1 MGPGLMGGDL
11 SPPWD
16 GARSI
21 YAYMSWQIPLAIVAS
36 VFLLVVLWQNRP
48 AFIVRS
54 RPSLRVALKEARA
67 RIEGAK
73 DEPARALAL
82 CDAGD
87 ACALALGRSGSAI
100 GYYLRA
106 MRCDPHSVAI
116 VDRAAKGLA
125 RRPRALESLLW
136 RRLGAEAWAD
146 GTREPAK
153 AALRQLVKLYE
164 GRLRDPHRAR
174 ALEHALTAL
183 RD

>member
-1 MGPGLMGGDL
+1 
-11 SPPWD
+11 
-16 GARSI
+16 
-21 YAYMSWQIPLAIVAS
+21 MSWQIPLAIVAS

-48 AFIVRS
+48 AFVGT
-54 RPSLRVALKEARA
+54 RPSLRVALKDARA

-73 DEPARALAL
+73 DEPSRALAL

-87 ACALALGRSGSAI
+87 ACALALGRANTAI

-116 VDRAAKGLA
+116 VDRAALGLA
-125 RRPRALESLLW
+125 KRPRALESLMW
-136 RRLGAEAWAD
+136 RRLGAEAWTD
-146 GTREPAK
+146 GTREPAM

-174 ALEHALTAL
+174 AIEHALAALSATAGYTES
-183 RD
+183 R